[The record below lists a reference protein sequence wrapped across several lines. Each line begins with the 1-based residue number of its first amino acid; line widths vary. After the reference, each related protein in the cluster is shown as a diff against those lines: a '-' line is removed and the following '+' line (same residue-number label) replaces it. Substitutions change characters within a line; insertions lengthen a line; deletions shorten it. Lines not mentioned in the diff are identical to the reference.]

1 MPRTRKDGKKDK
13 RYGKKPDKPYCGKKR
28 PANAKQAAFKV
39 KLVDAIPNHDEY
51 EAFCRCFLL
60 REEIYYQYTQNENVT
75 RAAVNIALLYDK
87 GNFYTQLGNIIG
99 KPWLSCK
106 LKGNNAWYWHNDAER
121 IHRTATSIAKNNI
134 LEMCCSQ
141 YGFNENKA
149 ADIQNRYHDIT
160 NEWRSQYDIKNR
172 CHNQSYSTFPE
183 NDAYVLDYGTQAKY
197 TISSNE
203 WAELDNKTVSVS
215 HTVYIGDENK
225 RYSIDFKYNIPERI
239 ILMPTTIIDIC
250 KPSIFHNPEYCRHD
264 IDRKIK
270 NNEQVLDSDDL
281 VVSIPYWY
289 IPADVA
295 LGEGVLG
302 IDAGILRIFRG
313 GIVFPDG
320 RYIENID
327 PSPEIVR
334 RNVHIQAL
342 KNNKDRLY
350 DKWTRLNRL
359 VKKSKVVD
367 EKTRRKCEAV
377 RLEYESVR
385 SNYASERESLSWLIA
400 DEIVALAREFSCY
413 CINVENLKWV
423 GGSGQ
428 SWNYSQL
435 FNCLSV
441 AADRYGISVVRVSA
455 YKSSQRDA
463 STGKD
468 LAGGVSSDRVAV
480 WKDGSC
486 HDRDGNAALE
496 LACRGAGHSDGH
508 VRSLSSA
515 VDVGAGCKRYSP
527 VVRSR
532 VHCDKKRVVDNG
544 ERCWT
549 PDGGSGGSSS
559 VIGRSGVCD
568 VGVVVGRSTFLASV
582 RARRDEWLGVMRER
596 SLNRNC
602 IFSFAG
608 SSGSVAC
615 LARCRSVVPSG
626 TVGVPGVFD
635 CLEQSADKAKKPR
648 PMTKHHKIG

>member
-1 MPRTRKDGKKDK
+1 MTRTRKDGKEDK

-60 REEIYYQYTQNENVT
+60 REEIYHQYTQNENVT
-75 RAAVNIALLYDK
+75 RTAVNIALLYDK

-106 LKGNNAWYWHNDAER
+106 LKGNNSWYWHNDAER
-121 IHRTATSIAKNNI
+121 IHRMATLIAKNNI

-160 NEWRSQYDIKNR
+160 NEWRSQYEIKNH

-197 TISSNE
+197 TISSNN

-215 HTVYIGDENK
+215 HTVYIGDETK

-239 ILMPTTIIDIC
+239 ILIPTTIIDIC
-250 KPSIFHNPEYCRHD
+250 KPSIFHDPEYCRHD
-264 IDRKIK
+264 IDEKIR

-281 VVSIPYWY
+281 VVSVPYWY
-289 IPADVA
+289 IPADVT
-295 LGEGVLG
+295 LGEGILG

-313 GIVFPDG
+313 GIVFSDG

-334 RNVHIQAL
+334 RNVHIQVL
-342 KNNKDRLY
+342 KSNKDRLY
-350 DKWTRLNRL
+350 DKWVRLDRL

-367 EKTRRKCEAV
+367 EKTLRKCEAV

-385 SNYASERESLSWLIA
+385 SNYASERESLSWLVA
-400 DEIVALAREFSCY
+400 NEIVVLAREFSCY

-423 GGSGQ
+423 GGYGQ

-435 FNCLSV
+435 LNCLSV
-441 AADRYGISVVRVSA
+441 VADRYGISVVRVSA

-468 LAGGVSSDRVAV
+468 LVDGVSSDRVAV
-480 WKDGSC
+480 WANGSC

-508 VRSLSSA
+508 VRSLSFA
-515 VDVGAGCKRYSP
+515 MDVGADKRYSP

-532 VHCDKKRVVDNG
+532 VHCDGKRVVSNG
-544 ERCWT
+544 KRRWT
-549 PDGGSGGSSS
+549 SGSDSGSSS
-559 VIGRSGVCD
+559 SLVGRSGVCD
-568 VGVVVGRSTFLASV
+568 VGVSVDRSTFLASI
-582 RARRDEWLGVMRER
+582 RARRDEWLGVMHER
-596 SLNRNC
+596 NLNRDC

-626 TVGVPGVFD
+626 IVGVPGVFD
-635 CLEQSADKAKKPR
+635 CLEQSANKVKKPK

>member
-1 MPRTRKDGKKDK
+1 MTRTRKDGKKDK

-28 PANAKQAAFKV
+28 PANAKQAAFKI

-60 REEIYYQYTQNENVT
+60 REEIYHQYTQNENVT

-87 GNFYTQLGNIIG
+87 GNFYTHLGNIIG

-160 NEWRSQYDIKNR
+160 NEWRSQYEIKNR
-172 CHNQSYSTFPE
+172 CHNQSHSTFPE

-197 TISSNE
+197 TISSND

-215 HTVYIGDENK
+215 HTVYIGDETK

-250 KPSIFHNPEYCRHD
+250 KPSIFHDSEYCRHD
-264 IDRKIK
+264 IDRKVK
-270 NNEQVLDSDDL
+270 NNEQVLASDDL
-281 VVSIPYWY
+281 VVSVPYWY
-289 IPADVA
+289 IPADVT
-295 LGEGVLG
+295 LGEGVFG

-334 RNVHIQAL
+334 RNVHIQVL

-350 DKWTRLNRL
+350 DKWVRLDRL

-367 EKTRRKCEAV
+367 EKALRKCESI

-385 SNYASERESLSWLIA
+385 SNYASERESLSWLVA
-400 DEIVALAREFSCY
+400 NEIVALAREFSCY
-413 CINVENLKWV
+413 CINIENLKWV

-441 AADRYGISVVRVSA
+441 VANRYGISVVRVSA

-468 LAGGVSSDRVAV
+468 LVNGVSSDRVAV
-480 WKDGSC
+480 WADGSC

-496 LACRGAGHSDGH
+496 LACRGVGHSDGH

-515 VDVGAGCKRYSP
+515 MDVGADCKRYSP

-532 VHCDKKRVVDNG
+532 VHCDGKRVVGDG
-544 ERCWT
+544 KRRWT
-549 PDGGSGGSSS
+549 SGGDSGGSSS
-559 VIGRSGVCD
+559 VVRRSGVCD
-568 VGVVVGRSTFLASV
+568 VGVSVDRSTFLASV

-596 SLNRNC
+596 SLNRDC

-626 TVGVPGVFD
+626 VVGVPGVID
-635 CLEQSADKAKKPR
+635 CLEQSAGKAQKPK